1 RGGVQ
6 ARRGSVQAPRA
17 PRAGASQLALYRAA
31 TDDRT
36 LAELRRHGRDTE
48 ELLRRLSA
56 LMQDLSLDLRSI
68 VDAARRAIDQTS
80 EQAESSIELGRL
92 LGERIEQMDD
102 QLSARMAALEQAPR
116 QRGDGLEK
124 ALARRV

>member
-17 PRAGASQLALYRAA
+17 PRPGASQLALYRAA

-36 LAELRRHGRDTE
+36 LAELRRHSRDTE
-48 ELLRRLSA
+48 DLLRRMSA

-92 LGERIEQMDD
+92 LGDRIEQMDA
-102 QLSARMAALEQAPR
+102 QLAARIAALEKAP
-116 QRGDGLEK
+116 QKGADTLGQ
-124 ALARRV
+124 